1 MGLPPTI
8 SLLTAI
14 FPIFRIGRFP
24 AEDFPAARRALV
36 EAAAIDEV
44 RDLPKNRRRVSLFDI
59 CIFPAIIG
67 VDNKSAL
74 VGHCMQIETL
84 DKTFSFTIF
93 Y

>member
-8 SLLTAI
+8 SLLTAT
-14 FPIFRIGRFP
+14 FPILRIGRFP
-24 AEDFPAARRALV
+24 AEDSPAARRALV
-36 EAAAIDEV
+36 EAATIDEV
-44 RDLPKNRRRVSLFDI
+44 RDLFKNRRRVSLLGIFL
-59 CIFPAIIG
+59 FPAIIG

-84 DKTFSFTIF
+84 DNTFSFTIF